1 VDLAPVRVVSVF
13 LLLLFPASL
22 WAGGFTIIEVG
33 SQKTGMMTG
42 IGKPDDL
49 SAVYH
54 NPAGLASQRG
64 TRIHLSSGFSFVD
77 ASIRMKAWPSET
89 GEPLDG
95 NYGSEDFIDDRV
107 DRDGYFVG
115 KIKPTRYFGAMPML
129 VASSDFGY
137 EKGPVVAF
145 SFYVPDFI
153 GAFLPEDTPARYA
166 VVEGYF
172 TAGVMSFSAGYTLP
186 GPLDWLDVGV
196 SAGLLYVRIEGKRWQ
211 NFPILLDNNADVI
224 IRMVGEDYRPWWNAG
239 IVARPI
245 PKLSLGLSFI
255 GGADVALKGRL
266 DISLPEGWEDDPLT
280 KSLVDAGWLYEGRF
294 GMTQH
299 MKVPYGIA
307 AGINY
312 EIIPEL
318 EVAFDFRY
326 WLYHTFEE
334 QRIDH
339 NIDIA
344 IREGEPAIDSP
355 IIIPKEYEDSWTVS
369 LGFLTR
375 PFPFPLEL
383 MCGGTYDHSPAPSHT
398 KSLDSPT
405 VNLAGF
411 SLGARYLL
419 FDTWRFSLTYYH
431 YWYLKDTI
439 DDSILDPPQNAIF
452 EGYVDTV
459 SVQVEVIL

>member
-1 VDLAPVRVVSVF
+1 
-13 LLLLFPASL
+13 
-22 WAGGFTIIEVG
+22 
-33 SQKTGMMTG
+33 
-42 IGKPDDL
+42 
-49 SAVYH
+49 
-54 NPAGLASQRG
+54 
-64 TRIHLSSGFSFVD
+64 
-77 ASIRMKAWPSET
+77 
-89 GEPLDG
+89 
-95 NYGSEDFIDDRV
+95 
-107 DRDGYFVG
+107 
-115 KIKPTRYFGAMPML
+115 
-129 VASSDFGY
+129 
-137 EKGPVVAF
+137 
-145 SFYVPDFI
+145 
-153 GAFLPEDTPARYA
+153 
-166 VVEGYF
+166 
-172 TAGVMSFSAGYTLP
+172 VMSFSAGYRLP
-186 GPLDWLDVGV
+186 GSLDWLDVGV
-196 SAGLLYVRIEGKRWQ
+196 SCGLLYVRIEGKRWQ
-211 NFPILLDNNADVI
+211 NFPIFPGISDHNTDVI

-239 IVARPI
+239 VVARPI
-245 PKLSLGLSFI
+245 PELSLGLSFI

-266 DISLPEGWEDDPLT
+266 DISLPDGWEDDDLT
-280 KSLVDAGWLYEGRF
+280 KSLVDQGWLYEGRF
-294 GMTQH
+294 GMTSH

-339 NIDIA
+339 KIDMEIS
-344 IREGEPAIDSP
+344 EGEKIIDSP

-383 MCGGTYDHSPAPSHT
+383 MCGGTYDHSPAPSKT

-439 DDSILDPPQNAIF
+439 DDSMLDPPQNAIF

-459 SVQVEVIL
+459 SVQLEVIL

>member
-1 VDLAPVRVVSVF
+1 MILYKSVLVA
-13 LLLLFPASL
+13 LLLLPPVTL

-54 NPAGLASQRG
+54 NPAGLAAQHG

-77 ASIRMKAWPSET
+77 ATFRLKAWPSET

-115 KIKPTRYFGAMPML
+115 NVKPTRYFGAMPML
-129 VASSDFGY
+129 VASSDFGH
-137 EKGPVVAF
+137 EQGPVVAF
-145 SFYVPDFI
+145 SVYVPDFI
-153 GAFLPEDTPARYA
+153 GAFLPEDSPARYA

-172 TAGVMSFSAGYTLP
+172 TAGVASLSAGYRLP
-186 GPLDWLDVGV
+186 APLDWLDVGL

-211 NFPILLDNNADVI
+211 NFPILLDTNTDVI

-239 IVARPI
+239 VVARPL
-245 PKLSLGLSFI
+245 PGLSLGLAFI

-266 DISLPEGWEDDPLT
+266 DISLPEGWEEDPLT
-280 KSLVDAGWLYEGRF
+280 RSLVDAGWLYEGRF
-294 GMTQH
+294 GMTSH
-299 MKVPYGIA
+299 MQVPYGLS
-307 AGINY
+307 AGVNY
-312 EIIPEL
+312 QIIEEL

-326 WLYHTFEE
+326 WFYRTFEE

-344 IREGEPAIDSP
+344 IRKGEPAIDSP
-355 IIIPKEYEDSWTVS
+355 IVIPKEYEDSWTVS
-369 LGFLTR
+369 LGFLGR
-375 PFPFPLEL
+375 PFEIPLEL
-383 MCGGTYDHSPAPSHT
+383 MAGGTYDHSPAPSRT

-419 FDTWRFSLTYYH
+419 SGTWRFSLTYYH

-439 DDSILDPPQNAIF
+439 DDSILEPPQNAVF
-452 EGYVDTV
+452 EGTVDTF
-459 SVQVEVIL
+459 SVQLEVIL